1 MDCMGSIKF
10 WELFKVMIA
19 RDFLIQAAWLRA
31 SSHRLRARASLLL
44 SVFRDVH
51 DLVLEDKQ
59 VGAILAGKTDHVL
72 VVVLNPS
79 AHHFAVGQ
87 FQAHGFLLFPER
99 LEVGGFLESFVRG
112 RSALL
117 TKTWISRLE
126 RHKSILHGGGSPE
139 A

>member
-59 VGAILAGKTDHVL
+59 VGAILAGETDHVL
-72 VVVLNPS
+72 VVVFDPS

-87 FQAHGFLLFPER
+87 FKAYGFLLFPES
-99 LEVGGFLESFVRG
+99 LEISGCLATFVRG
-112 RSALL
+112 RTALL
-117 TKTWISRLE
+117 TKTWLS
-126 RHKSILHGGGSPE
+126 
-139 A
+139 